1 MVTIILKRMVI
12 IMKKERQIVNLALIN
27 ASRIEQKLVHNEMWE
42 ISDKELYAP
51 ANLFRLTATDK
62 KQVLKKICAY
72 LDLAGA
78 QIKTIDGKKYYY
90 YPPRGASVNVNGEA
104 F

>member
-1 MVTIILKRMVI
+1 
-12 IMKKERQIVNLALIN
+12 MKKERQIVNLALIN
-27 ASRIEQKLVHNEMWE
+27 ASRIEQKLIHNEMWE
-42 ISDKELYAP
+42 ISDKELYVP
-51 ANLFRLTATDK
+51 ANLVKLTATDK

-78 QIKTIDGKKYYY
+78 QVKVVDGKKYYY
-90 YPPRGASVNVNGEA
+90 YPQRTPAPDGEE

>member
-1 MVTIILKRMVI
+1 
-12 IMKKERQIVNLALIN
+12 MKKERQIVNLALIN
-27 ASRIEQKLVHNEMWE
+27 ASKIEQKLIHNEDWE

-51 ANLFRLTATDK
+51 ANLVKLTATDK

-78 QIKTIDGKKYYY
+78 QVKVVDGKKYYY
-90 YPPRGASVNVNGEA
+90 LPPRGKTVNEDGSE

>member
-27 ASRIEQKLVHNEMWE
+27 ASKIEQKLVHNEEWE

-51 ANLFRLTATDK
+51 ANLVMTATDK

-78 QIKTIDGKKYYY
+78 QVKVIDGKKYYY
-90 YPPRGASVNVNGEA
+90 YPPRTPAADGEA